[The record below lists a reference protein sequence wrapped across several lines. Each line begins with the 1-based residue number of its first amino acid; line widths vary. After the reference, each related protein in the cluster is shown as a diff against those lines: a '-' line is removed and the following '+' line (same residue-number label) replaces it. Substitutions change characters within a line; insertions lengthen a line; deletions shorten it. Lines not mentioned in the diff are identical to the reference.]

1 MSTFVISLG
10 LALACLWPACVAA
23 QEVHLKNGDVI
34 YADHVDENGD
44 RVRYEV
50 GDNSY
55 TIPKSSVERIVAG
68 TRAES
73 IAMPAELP
81 KFTPETHAGGEA
93 HLLDQIVHE
102 HEVDRSVLREVESRG
117 SEKDTAIAY
126 YVAGKTEFEAGQ
138 FASAKQDLETALR
151 FDPENPAILNY
162 YGAAL
167 VRTGSPLDAI
177 AYAERASRIAPDS
190 PDAFAVL
197 GYAQF
202 ATGRLRDSI
211 ASWKK
216 SLSLRPDASLQAMI
230 DRAQRESRAEAGYSE
245 RDSSHFALKY
255 EGRQSSESFRDQLM
269 QVLEAD
275 YRDLS
280 RQFGAEPRSSIQV
293 VLYTDQAFFDVT
305 RAPAW
310 TGALNDGRLRIPLR
324 GLDSVTPELG
334 RVLRHEL
341 THSFVNQLSLGHCP
355 AWLNEG
361 IAQMMEPQ
369 SLGSRAARLADLFR
383 EQHEIPLNLL
393 EAGFSS
399 FNRTQAEIAYDE
411 SLAAVEFIYS
421 RYGMNDLIQMVE
433 RIGHGESTE
442 TSLRQVLHDDYGQF
456 QEELRRHLTAGR
468 N

>member
-1 MSTFVISLG
+1 M
-10 LALACLWPACVAA
+10 
-23 QEVHLKNGDVI
+23 KNGDVI
-34 YADHVDENGD
+34 YADQVEENGD

-55 TIPKSSVERIVAG
+55 TVPKSSVERIIAG
-68 TRAES
+68 RRETS
-73 IAMPAELP
+73 VGTPADLP
-81 KFTPETHAGGEA
+81 KFTPETPVGGEE
-93 HLLDQIVHE
+93 HLLEQIVHQ

-117 SEKDTAIAY
+117 SEKDTAVAY
-126 YVAGKTEFEAGQ
+126 YVAAKTEFEAGQ
-138 FASAKQDLETALR
+138 FASAKHDFETALGY
-151 FDPENPAILNY
+151 DPENPAILNY

-167 VRTGSPLDAI
+167 VRTGNPLDAI
-177 AYAERASRIAPDS
+177 PYAERAARIAPDS
-190 PDAFAVL
+190 ADAYAVL

-202 ATGRLRDSI
+202 AAGRL
-211 ASWKK
+211 AAALESWRK
-216 SLSLRPDASLQAMI
+216 SLSLRPDRSLVAMV
-230 DRAQRESRAEAGYSE
+230 DRAERESRAETGYSE

-255 EGRQSSESFRDQLM
+255 EGRQSSQNFRDQLIE
-269 QVLEAD
+269 VLERD

-280 RQFGAEPRSSIQV
+280 GEFGSEPRASIQV

-310 TGALNDGRLRIPLR
+310 TGALNDGKLRIPLR
-324 GLDSVTPELG
+324 GVDTVTPELA

-361 IAQMMEPQ
+361 IAQSMEPQ
-369 SLGSRAARLADLFR
+369 SLGGRAGRLADLFR

-411 SLAAVEFIYS
+411 SLAAVEFIKS
-421 RYGMNDLIQMVE
+421 RYGMHDLIEIVE
-433 RIGHGESTE
+433 RIGEGESTE
-442 TSLRQVLHDDYGQF
+442 ASLRQILHDDYGQF
-456 QEELRRHLTAGR
+456 EDELRGYLTTASK
-468 N
+468 

>member
-1 MSTFVISLG
+1 M
-10 LALACLWPACVAA
+10 
-23 QEVHLKNGDVI
+23 KNGDVI
-34 YADHVDENGD
+34 YADRVEENGG

-55 TIPKSSVERIVAG
+55 TIPKSSVERIIAG
-68 TRAES
+68 TRAGS
-73 IAMPAELP
+73 SALPAELP
-81 KFTPETHAGGEA
+81 PFTPETRVGGEE
-93 HLLDQIVHE
+93 HLLDQIVHQ
-102 HEVDRSVLREVESRG
+102 HGVDRSVLRDVESRG

-126 YVAGKTEFEAGQ
+126 YVAGKTEFEAAQ

-162 YGAAL
+162 YAAAL
-167 VRTGSPLDAI
+167 VRTGNPLDAI
-177 AYAERASRIAPDS
+177 SYGERAARIAPDS
-190 PDAFAVL
+190 ADAFAVL

-202 ATGRLRDSI
+202 AAARFPAAI
-211 ASWKK
+211 ESWKK
-216 SLSLRPDASLQAMI
+216 SLSLRPDRSLLELI
-230 DRAQRESRAEAGYSE
+230 ERAERESRVEAGYSE

-255 EGRQSSESFRDQLM
+255 EGRQSSDGFRDQLIEA
-269 QVLEAD
+269 LEAD

-280 RQFGAEPRSSIQV
+280 SQFGSQPRSSIQV

-305 RAPAW
+305 RAPGW
-310 TGALNDGRLRIPLR
+310 TEALNDGRLRIPLR
-324 GLDSVTPELG
+324 GLDSLTPELR

-341 THSFVNQLSLGHCP
+341 THSFVNQLSMGHCP

-361 IAQMMEPQ
+361 IAQRMEPE

-393 EAGFSS
+393 EGGFSS
-399 FNRTQAEIAYDE
+399 FNRTQAGIAYDE
-411 SLAAVEFIYS
+411 SLAAVEFIES
-421 RYGMNDLIQMVE
+421 RYGRSRLLEMVA
-433 RIGHGESTE
+433 RIGQGESTE

-456 QEELRRHLTAGR
+456 EDELRLYLIQGG

>member
-1 MSTFVISLG
+1 M
-10 LALACLWPACVAA
+10 
-23 QEVHLKNGDVI
+23 KNGDVI
-34 YADHVDENGD
+34 YADQVEQSGD

-55 TIPKSSVERIVAG
+55 SIPKSSVERIIAG
-68 TRAES
+68 TRPTS
-73 IAMPAELP
+73 IATPADLP
-81 KFTPETHAGGEA
+81 QFTPETHLGGEE
-93 HLLDQIVHE
+93 HLLDQIVHQ

-117 SEKDTAIAY
+117 SEKDTSVAY
-126 YVAGKTEFEAGQ
+126 YIAAKTEFEAGQ
-138 FASAKQDLETALR
+138 FASAKRDFETALR

-167 VRTGSPLDAI
+167 IRTGNPLDAI
-177 AYAERASRIAPDS
+177 SYAERAARIAPDS
-190 PDAFAVL
+190 ADAFAVL

-202 ATGRLRDSI
+202 AAGRLP
-211 ASWKK
+211 AALTSWRK
-216 SLSLRPDASLQAMI
+216 SLSLRPDSSLVTMI
-230 DRAQRESRAEAGYSE
+230 ERAERESRAEAGYSE
-245 RDSSHFALKY
+245 RDSRHFALRY
-255 EGRQSSESFRDQLM
+255 EGRQSSETFREQLIE
-269 QVLEAD
+269 VLETD

-280 RQFGAEPRSSIQV
+280 SQFGAEPHSSIQV

-324 GLDSVTPELG
+324 GVDFVTPELA

-355 AWLNEG
+355 TWLNEG

-369 SLGSRAARLADLFR
+369 ALGWRAARLADLFR
-383 EQHEIPLNLL
+383 GQHEIPLNLL

-399 FNRTQAEIAYDE
+399 FNRDQAGIAYDE
-411 SLAAVEFIYS
+411 SLAAVEFIKG
-421 RYGMNDLIQMVE
+421 RYGMYDVLAIVQ
-433 RIGHGESTE
+433 RIGQGESTE
-442 TSLRQVLHDDYGQF
+442 TALRQVLHDDYGQF
-456 QEELRRHLTAGR
+456 EDELRGYLTAAR

>member
-1 MSTFVISLG
+1 M
-10 LALACLWPACVAA
+10 
-23 QEVHLKNGDVI
+23 KNGDVI
-34 YADHVDENGD
+34 YADQVQENGD

-55 TIPKSSVERIVAG
+55 TIPKSSVERIIAG
-68 TRAES
+68 TRPAT
-73 IAMPAELP
+73 IATPADLP
-81 KFTPETHAGGEA
+81 KFTPETPVGGEE
-93 HLLDQIVHE
+93 HLLDQIVHQ
-102 HEVDRSVLREVESRG
+102 HQVDRSVLREVESRG
-117 SEKDTAIAY
+117 SEKDTAVAY
-126 YVAGKTEFEAGQ
+126 YVAAKTEFEAGQ
-138 FASAKQDLETALR
+138 FASAQHDFETALG

-162 YGAAL
+162 YGATL
-167 VRTGSPLDAI
+167 VRTGNPLDAI
-177 AYAERASRIAPDS
+177 SYAERAARIAPDS
-190 PDAFAVL
+190 ADAFAVL

-202 ATGRLRDSI
+202 AAGRLPAALESWRKSI
-211 ASWKK
+211 
-216 SLSLRPDASLQAMI
+216 SLRPDRSLLAMI
-230 DRAQRESRAEAGYSE
+230 DRAERESRAETGYSE

-255 EGRQSSESFRDQLM
+255 EGRQSTQSFRDQLIE
-269 QVLEAD
+269 VLEAD

-280 RQFGAEPRSSIQV
+280 GQFGSEPRSSIQV

-310 TGALNDGRLRIPLR
+310 SGAFNDGRLRIPLR
-324 GLDSVTPELG
+324 GVDTVTPELA

-361 IAQMMEPQ
+361 IAQSMEPR
-369 SLGSRAARLADLFR
+369 SLGGQAGRLADLFR

-411 SLAAVEFIYS
+411 SLAAVEFIRS
-421 RYGMNDLIQMVE
+421 RYGMHDLIEIVE
-433 RIGHGESTE
+433 RIGAGESTE

-456 QEELRRHLTAGR
+456 EDELRGYLTAAR